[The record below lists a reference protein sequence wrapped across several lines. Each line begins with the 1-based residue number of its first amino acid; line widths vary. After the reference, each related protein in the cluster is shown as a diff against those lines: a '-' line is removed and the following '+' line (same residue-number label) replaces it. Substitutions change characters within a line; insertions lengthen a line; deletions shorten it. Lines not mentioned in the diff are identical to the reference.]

1 MAALSPDFERTPHPP
16 DSFVDLSGPMTITT
30 AHDDAGDAEA
40 LKRLERFG
48 GLKLREELTKLFLQ
62 EAPER
67 IASGHAALAAGDV
80 AGIRTM
86 AHALKSSA
94 GQMGA
99 RRVQAICERI
109 ESAEPPQNFASALS
123 ELDTELSRY
132 RSWLTTAFPRPES
145 P

>member
-1 MAALSPDFERTPHPP
+1 
-16 DSFVDLSGPMTITT
+16 MTITT
-30 AHDDAGDAEA
+30 AHGDIGDADA

-48 GLKLREELTKLFLQ
+48 GLKLREELTTLFLR

-67 IASGHAALAAGDV
+67 IASGRAALATGDV
-80 AGIRTM
+80 AGIRAM

-99 RRVQAICERI
+99 HRMQAICERI
-109 ESAEPPQNFASALS
+109 ESPDHSLDFAGALS
-123 ELDTELSRY
+123 DLDDELSRY